1 MPDSKSKDLILVE
14 ELLNEAKI
22 IQALELIEKFERS
35 QEIKPID
42 QLSIFISRGK
52 ICFFEQ
58 ELMEAAEFGNQ
69 AYVLSQ
75 KIGLE
80 YEAIEALL
88 LQSWEIISWQ
98 VINDPEHALNFIL
111 EVETRLNSLSERSNR
126 DLSILR
132 LEILYRKTIIYRNKG
147 DFIKAFELASE
158 GLALGK
164 KIQKKFYIGRFL
176 NVFGLIFFDKSEQ
189 DPALEYTMKALEIFK
204 HLECRK
210 CFGRILSRIGFIH
223 HLISEYDTA
232 IKYYMEA
239 LEIFKQIEFQ
249 VGIAQIFTRLA
260 WIYYLKGDLNQA
272 SKFTEKSMSIKE
284 IGENIIVENKV
295 ILGGIYREKG
305 DLNKS
310 LDYYLQSLDY
320 ANKNKLP
327 FWIAAIQ
334 TNLGVICRLKG
345 ETSKA
350 VEYFK
355 RSLAYFDKVQIPSPT
370 GQPMF
375 NPLYLLSISLDENSY
390 EEAQL
395 YLKHLKELNKQINL
409 KFVKQAYQIGKALLL
424 KASSRM
430 QDHVGAANILKQIM
444 KDEVVYIRFH
454 VLAIITLFDLLLKE
468 LSYNNNPE
476 IFNEI
481 TPLLNQLLK
490 LAEENQSYS
499 LLSEALLQGRVAL
512 IKLNLDDARKY
523 LTKAQQ
529 IADEHDLTL
538 LARKISFEHDKLV
551 DELETWQN
559 FKKTQVSMSKRI
571 EFASIDGVIDR
582 MQEKRAIDPPELV
595 DEQAT
600 LLLIIAEGG
609 VLIFSHPFTD
619 EWKQDDSLF
628 SSFLS
633 AFTSF
638 SDDFLSEG
646 LDRVKF
652 EQHTVLME
660 SIGSFSVCYLY
671 RGQTYTAK
679 QKLSKFSQQLQNNTS
694 IWPILEKYQKTSQ
707 TLEIKDSPFLE
718 HLITN
723 IFIT

>member
-284 IGENIIVENKV
+284 
-295 ILGGIYREKG
+295 
-305 DLNKS
+305 
-310 LDYYLQSLDY
+310 
-320 ANKNKLP
+320 
-327 FWIAAIQ
+327 
-334 TNLGVICRLKG
+334 
-345 ETSKA
+345 
-350 VEYFK
+350 
-355 RSLAYFDKVQIPSPT
+355 
-370 GQPMF
+370 
-375 NPLYLLSISLDENSY
+375 
-390 EEAQL
+390 
-395 YLKHLKELNKQINL
+395 
-409 KFVKQAYQIGKALLL
+409 
-424 KASSRM
+424 
-430 QDHVGAANILKQIM
+430 
-444 KDEVVYIRFH
+444 
-454 VLAIITLFDLLLKE
+454 
-468 LSYNNNPE
+468 
-476 IFNEI
+476 
-481 TPLLNQLLK
+481 
-490 LAEENQSYS
+490 
-499 LLSEALLQGRVAL
+499 
-512 IKLNLDDARKY
+512 
-523 LTKAQQ
+523 
-529 IADEHDLTL
+529 
-538 LARKISFEHDKLV
+538 
-551 DELETWQN
+551 
-559 FKKTQVSMSKRI
+559 
-571 EFASIDGVIDR
+571 
-582 MQEKRAIDPPELV
+582 
-595 DEQAT
+595 
-600 LLLIIAEGG
+600 
-609 VLIFSHPFTD
+609 
-619 EWKQDDSLF
+619 
-628 SSFLS
+628 
-633 AFTSF
+633 
-638 SDDFLSEG
+638 
-646 LDRVKF
+646 
-652 EQHTVLME
+652 
-660 SIGSFSVCYLY
+660 
-671 RGQTYTAK
+671 
-679 QKLSKFSQQLQNNTS
+679 
-694 IWPILEKYQKTSQ
+694 
-707 TLEIKDSPFLE
+707 
-718 HLITN
+718 
-723 IFIT
+723 